1 MADSMHAAHIGGEKL
16 LTSAAPVRLFS
27 DGCLRLARFR
37 ACAQGNRA
45 AIIASLR
52 RVSLHGKLEQ
62 RVRGGS
68 QQPTLMRQCQGFGS
82 PPH

>member
-16 LTSAAPVRLFS
+16 LTSAASVRLFS
-27 DGCLRLARFR
+27 DGCLRLGGFR

-52 RVSLHGKLEQ
+52 RVSLHGKLE
-62 RVRGGS
+62 
-68 QQPTLMRQCQGFGS
+68 
-82 PPH
+82 

>member
-1 MADSMHAAHIGGEKL
+1 MHAAHIGGEKL
-16 LTSAAPVRLFS
+16 LTSAASVRLFS
-27 DGCLRLARFR
+27 DGCLRLGGFR

-68 QQPTLMRQCQGFGS
+68 QQPTLKS
-82 PPH
+82 PVPGVRLATY

>member
-1 MADSMHAAHIGGEKL
+1 MHPAHVGGEKL
-16 LTSAAPVRLFS
+16 LTSAPAGRLFS
-27 DGCLRLARFR
+27 GGCLRSARFR
-37 ACAQGNRA
+37 ACASCDRG

-68 QQPTLMRQCQGFGS
+68 QQPTLKR
-82 PPH
+82 